1 MSRNRILSIL
11 CCLPIAINTILITP
25 QTLNQTITNDL
36 KTPFIAE
43 TIIQQD
49 SYQFKSLRTMINEQF
64 QAHEEYLL
72 EMERQRLVEL
82 ERQRIERE
90 QEEARLAA
98 IEEQKRKEEQER
110 IERNR
115 IYCTFEVSF
124 YTTAADEGGSIGA
137 SGERVQPWVSIAL
150 PKNIPFYSTAT
161 IEGLGTFINHDTGSY
176 IKWTDDGVCRV
187 DICVNSKEEAYRLGR
202 FKAQGYIDLNRD

>member
-11 CCLPIAINTILITP
+11 CCLPIAINTTLIIP
-25 QTLNQTITNDL
+25 NGAITNNL

-43 TIIQQD
+43 ISIQKQN
-49 SYQFKSLRTMINEQF
+49 SYQFKDVRTMIDEQF
-64 QAHEEYLL
+64 QAYEEYLA
-72 EMERQRLVEL
+72 EVERQRLAEL

-90 QEEARLAA
+90 KEEARLAA

-110 IERNR
+110 IEQNR

-124 YTTAADEGGSIGA
+124 YTTAPDEGGSLGA
-137 SGERVQPWVSIAL
+137 SGEYVQPWVSIAL

-187 DICVNSKEEAYRLGR
+187 DICVSSKEEAYRLGR
-202 FKAQGYIDLNRD
+202 FKASGYIDLNVN

>member
-11 CCLPIAINTILITP
+11 CCLPIAINTALITP
-25 QTLNQTITNDL
+25 NQTMTNDL

-43 TIIQQD
+43 INTQQED
-49 SYQFKSLRTMINEQF
+49 SYQFKDLRTMIDEQF
-64 QAHEEYLL
+64 QAHEEYLA
-72 EMERQRLVEL
+72 EIERQRLAEL

-124 YTTAADEGGSIGA
+124 YTTAADEGGGLGA
-137 SGERVQPWVSIAL
+137 SGEYVQPWVSIAL

-176 IKWTDDGVCRV
+176 IQWTDDGVCRV
-187 DICVNSKEEAYRLGR
+187 DICVNSKSEAYRLGR
-202 FKAQGYIDLNRD
+202 FKAEGYIDLNN